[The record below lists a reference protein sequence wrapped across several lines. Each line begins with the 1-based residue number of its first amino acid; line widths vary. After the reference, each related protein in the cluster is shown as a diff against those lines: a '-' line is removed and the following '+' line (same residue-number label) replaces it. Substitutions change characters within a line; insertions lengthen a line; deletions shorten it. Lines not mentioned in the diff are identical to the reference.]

1 MAVRLEK
8 TPTPVNKLKRVLTTA
23 QEDKLKKYLREEFQ
37 NADAASY
44 AQRTAWK
51 EALRRYAAV
60 PSKKARDFPIVNAPN
75 LEVAIAA
82 IASDAIYAQGH
93 DLIFAVSPLLTVQAT
108 KRGGD
113 TMTDPAKAL
122 QDFVDWLVGIV
133 ELPTAFEHAWL
144 DDVQLGTGIFYIPW
158 IEESRKNRLGNAGRR
173 KMLSKRPIVYPVPPE
188 DFKVPGGKGIRN
200 TQIQSAPWIAHRFY
214 YSQHE
219 LNELE
224 KLKGWTLKAQLTPA
238 PQDDVTWRRNYY
250 GKTSQS
256 KKSKQETLFESW
268 ATHVLYDLDE
278 DGEREEL
285 LVHYNYNDDHLF
297 LCEWQPYDY
306 RPYEKM
312 VYQAKPHLFYGMG
325 VPEMLGIFQD
335 EISEIHNERNLN
347 MMLSNTRCFTGLP
360 DAVEGSTVR
369 IWSGRY
375 FPTQEP
381 GQFQAVQ
388 ISDVYPSSAQAEALT
403 MALAERRV
411 GINDMSMQPS
421 QIASSRTPAT
431 TATSLLN
438 QVNRRFTPA
447 FDSMRQGTAASMKQC
462 LYRIQERLL
471 AGDTDVETWIIDAIG
486 GERAGKVIALLR
498 NEKFDDGIEVTLTA
512 STASANRDAERQNAI
527 VLVNLLGNYYQKAL
541 ELAMIAANPQTPPAV
556 VEVAT
561 KIAAAASEMIERTI
575 RTFDS
580 ISDPDRFIV
589 DMGTTLD
596 KLQLNQSGLAGL
608 AQIMSSM
615 QQPPVPVSQGL

>member
-1 MAVRLEK
+1 MALRLEK
-8 TPTPVNKLKRVLTTA
+8 TTTPTNKLKRLLTA
-23 QEDKLKKYLREEFQ
+23 DQESILKKWLREEFQ
-37 NADAASY
+37 NADAAAFS
-44 AQRTAWK
+44 QRTTWK
-51 EALRRYAAV
+51 EALRRYAGV
-60 PSKKARDFPIVNAPN
+60 PSKKSRDFPIVDAPN
-75 LEVAIAA
+75 IEVALAA

-108 KRGGD
+108 KRGGE
-113 TMTDPAKAL
+113 TMVNAAKDL
-122 QDFVDWLVGIV
+122 QDLVDWLVPAV

-144 DDVQLGTGIFYIPW
+144 DDVQLGTGLFYIPW
-158 IEESRKNRLGNAGRR
+158 IEESRKTRLGTAGRR

-219 LNELE
+219 LDEL
-224 KLKGWTLKAQLTPA
+224 KVLKDWTLKPKLTPA
-238 PQDDVTWRRNYY
+238 SQDDVTFRRNYY
-250 GKTSQS
+250 GKTSQT
-256 KKSKQETLFESW
+256 KKSEKEMLYESW
-268 ATHVLYDLDE
+268 ATYCLYDLDE
-278 DGEREEL
+278 DGQREEL

-312 VYQAKPHLFYGMG
+312 VYQMKPHLFYGMG
-325 VPEMLGIFQD
+325 VPEMLGIFQE
-335 EISEIHNERNLN
+335 EISDIHNERNTN
-347 MMLSNTRCFTGLP
+347 MKLANTRCFKGLP
-360 DAVEGSTVR
+360 DVIEGSTVR
-369 IWSGRY
+369 LWPGRF
-375 FPTQEP
+375 FPTQDP
-381 GQFQAVQ
+381 QNFDAIQ
-388 ISDVYPSSAQAEALT
+388 IADVYPSSAQAEALT

-447 FDSMRQGTAASMKQC
+447 FDSMRQGTAAAMKQC

-471 AGDTDVETWIIDAIG
+471 AGDKDVETWLIQILGA
-486 GERAGKVIALLR
+486 EKAGRVIALLR
-498 NEKFDDGIEVTLTA
+498 KDTFDDAVEVVLTA

-561 KIAAAASEMIERTI
+561 KIASAASEMIQRTI

-589 DMGTTLD
+589 DMGETLD
-596 KLQLNQSGLAGL
+596 KLQVNQQGLAGL
-608 AQIMSSM
+608 AQMMASM
-615 QQPPVPVSQGL
+615 QQPPTPVSQGL